1 MSDQWVLDVLASAR
15 VGRLGT
21 VDRNGAV
28 RLVPFCFAVAGD
40 WIVGAVDHKPK
51 RNERLARLDDIAS
64 TGVATVLIDHYEEDW
79 TQLWWVR
86 VRGRATVHGDGDSPE
101 VRGAVEALVAKYG
114 QYRDRPPT
122 GAVYR
127 IALDEVTSWRATPLA

>member
-1 MSDQWVLDVLASAR
+1 MSDQWVADVLASAR

-21 VDRNGAV
+21 IDHNGAV

-40 WIVGAVDHKPK
+40 WIVSAVDHKPK

-64 TGVATVLIDHYEEDW
+64 RGIATVLVDHYEEDW

-86 VRGRATVHGDGDSPE
+86 VRGRATVHVDAGSPE
-101 VRGAVEALVAKYG
+101 VRDAVEALAAKYG

-127 IALDEVTSWRATPLA
+127 VALDDVTWWQATPRA